1 MGFLHFILFI
11 GILVFVHE
19 LGHFLVAKYF
29 DVHVVR
35 FSIGFG
41 PNIIAY
47 TYGETEYCIKAFPL
61 GGYVEMFGGDLESM
75 EGLPE
80 SERKRGLM
88 AKPIYQR
95 ALVTVAGP
103 LFNIIFPIIIYFVF
117 TMAVTTTPPA
127 VVGEVFVGM
136 PAAMAG
142 VKAGDKIVSLDGE
155 PIEYWY
161 QVIDHIT
168 SRPGQEVEVEVERDG
183 KVQKLSIT
191 PETKVVTD
199 MLGLAEETYGL
210 IGIHP
215 GAFGSTIIVTNP
227 TGPAAGKLQNFDK
240 IMSVD
245 GKPTLRFD
253 EVEAAV
259 RASQGKPVE
268 VQLLRRTPLN
278 VGYADIHRQE
288 AVTIS
293 ATPVEVDGQWVLG
306 IQNAEM
312 AISRIEKDSPAAI
325 AGVQL
330 GDLLVKVEGQ
340 QVSNWRLTNDMLS
353 NEVNREIV
361 SRQEK
366 DGGPEVNTNR
376 TFEIEV
382 LRNGAIVPLV
392 LTPKVIAMDRKDYYK
407 FNIGW
412 NHIADTLPP
421 QEVPFPFFKRVLFA
435 GETSVVRT
443 LSFGKV
449 MIMGVVRMAQ
459 GRLSLD
465 NVGGPIMI
473 GELAAKAGKA
483 GWDKF
488 LQMMAAISINLAVV
502 NMLPVPVLDGGQL
515 MLYFLEAV
523 KRGPL
528 SLRTRQIAAYIGYVL
543 ILMLMVLA
551 FKNDIE
557 RQWDYISEFV
567 NGA

>member
-1 MGFLHFILFI
+1 MGFVHFILFI

-19 LGHFLVAKYF
+19 LGHFLVAKFF

-35 FSIGFG
+35 FAIGFG
-41 PNIIAY
+41 PNIVAY

-80 SERKRGLM
+80 AERKRGLM

-95 ALVTVAGP
+95 ALVTLAGP
-103 LFNIIFPIIIYFVF
+103 AFNIIFPILIYFVF
-117 TMAVTTTPPA
+117 MMSGSTTPPA
-127 VVGEVFVGM
+127 VVGEVFAGM
-136 PAAMAG
+136 PAAVSG
-142 VKAGDKIVSLDGE
+142 VKAGDKIVGLDGE
-155 PIEYWY
+155 PIEFWY

-168 SRPGQEVEVEVERDG
+168 TRPGQEVKVDVERDG
-183 KVQKLSIT
+183 KVQTLTIT

-199 MLGLAEETYGL
+199 MMGLAQETYGL

-215 GAFGSTIIVTNP
+215 GAFGSTIVLTNP
-227 TGPAAGKLQNFDK
+227 GAPAANALRNFDK

-245 GKPTLRFD
+245 GQPTLRYD

-268 VQLLRRTPLN
+268 VQLLRRTPLD
-278 VGYADIHRQE
+278 VGFADIHQQE
-288 AVTIS
+288 ALTVSLQPIQ
-293 ATPVEVDGQWVLG
+293 VEGEWVLG
-306 IQNAEM
+306 VQNAEM
-312 AISRIEKDSPAAI
+312 AISRVDKESPAAK
-325 AGVQL
+325 AGVQV
-330 GDLLVKVEGQ
+330 GDLLLTVEGQ

-353 NEVNREIV
+353 NEVNQEIV
-361 SRQEK
+361 ARQEK
-366 DGGPEVNTNR
+366 EGGPEVSTTR
-376 TFEIEV
+376 AFKIEV
-382 LRNGAIVPLV
+382 LRDGGVMALV
-392 LTPKVIAMDRKDYYK
+392 LTPSVVAMDRKDYYK
-407 FNIGW
+407 FYVGW

-421 QEVPFPFFKRVLFA
+421 ESVPFPLFKRFVFA
-435 GETSVVRT
+435 STTSVERT
-443 LSFGKV
+443 FSFGKV

-483 GWDKF
+483 GLEKF
-488 LQMMAAISINLAVV
+488 LQLMAAISINLAVV

-528 SLRTRQIAAYIGYVL
+528 SLRTRQIAAYIGYVI

-557 RQWDYISEFV
+557 RQWDNISEFV
-567 NGA
+567 NGT